1 MKSLNCTQTKD
12 DLKAF
17 LDHELTPLRRWAVS
31 RHVAICADCQKE
43 LKEMVQVAEEIKSK
57 NDDTVHGIDKQQLAE
72 AMASAVPT
80 GGKAATKPRPS
91 FGQLAAIA
99 GLVVCVAFV
108 SLKMLGGPA
117 MNKLAYLPQP
127 SLAYDEK
134 MASPLATQPIPE
146 TIAPKTPFS
155 ERHGSF
161 GNSVSTGGASFQL
174 STPPTTENANVEDKP
189 APSSVVAGD
198 DESGY
203 DAGRQVHKSATIT
216 VQVTDPES
224 VGEQV
229 ENTAKAAGG
238 FVTVSDLTTSND
250 GTKSY
255 TMTVKVPLPQFEGT
269 LTQIA
274 KLGSV
279 QDKEVTGEDITAQVS
294 DADSR
299 EQVLEDDMNQALD
312 QLKKKGSHASWDLQQ
327 DARDLR
333 IQLAQSRARLQLL
346 RSLAELSEIDVT
358 LAQPPKPAPAV
369 QSGFMADLTSS
380 GQGALQ
386 AASGA
391 LVTLIALLLWILAY
405 SPLWIPTLIIGR
417 WLWKRYNGG
426 SPKPEAPIQS

>member
-1 MKSLNCTQTKD
+1 MNRLNCKQTKD

-31 RHVAICADCQKE
+31 RHVAVCDDCQKE
-43 LKEMVQVAEEIKSK
+43 LKEMVQVAEQIKSK
-57 NDDTVHGIDKQQLAE
+57 SNDNIQELDKQQLAA

-80 GGKAATKPRPS
+80 NPKVARTTV
-91 FGQLAAIA
+91 QLLARLSAIGA
-99 GLVVCVAFV
+99 LILCVAFV
-108 SLKMLGGPA
+108 SLRLLGGTA
-117 MNKLAYLPQP
+117 QSKLAYVGTTMDND
-127 SLAYDEK
+127 SRVA
-134 MASPLATQPIPE
+134 
-146 TIAPKTPFS
+146 
-155 ERHGSF
+155 GSYQ
-161 GNSVSTGGASFQL
+161 SA
-174 STPPTTENANVEDKP
+174 P
-189 APSSVVAGD
+189 APSVSADSAPIAATRQHFDEKQPTAGVANAQMSPAGGMNSKASD
-198 DESGY
+198 QPVASPALPGDESGY

-216 VQVTDPES
+216 VQVKDPES

-238 FVTVSDLTTSND
+238 FVTTSDLTTAND

-255 TMTVKVPLPQFEGT
+255 TMTVKVPLPQFEAT
-269 LTQIA
+269 LTQIS

-358 LAQPPKPAPAV
+358 LAQPPKPVPAV
-369 QSGFMADLTSS
+369 QSGFFADLTNS
-380 GQGALQ
+380 GHGALQ

-405 SPLWIPTLIIGR
+405 SPLWIPTLLVGR
-417 WLWKRYNGG
+417 WLWRRYGG
-426 SPKPEAPIQS
+426 DSPKSEAPTQS